1 MVINV
6 KIKNNMKLKSLLN
19 EVFPMGFMIA
29 AANVNIKQK
38 KKSDLEKQSKETID
52 AAKEMDSVIDMYN
65 KLSKSDLDSIKKGYL
80 PLNIENKLDKLKKY
94 EITFN
99 YQTGKFNQ

>member
-1 MVINV
+1 MI
-6 KIKNNMKLKSLLN
+6 KLKSLLN

-29 AANVNIKQK
+29 AANANIKQK
-38 KKSDLEKQSKETID
+38 KKSDLEKQSKEATDI
-52 AAKEMDSVIDMYN
+52 AKEMDSVIDMYN
-65 KLSKSDLDSIKKGYL
+65 KLSKSDLDGIKKGYL

-94 EITFN
+94 GITFN